1 VIHAAAGRTAP
12 GDTESTRC
20 PTEEGRYRVVY
31 LLHPRRRANQRAPG
45 VTGPGA
51 GAASESAAPA
61 TPAAEGEGGTMALGE
76 LEPDDIPGCCCGCFV
91 FLISLAAGVCV
102 LAALVKLFLYIVR
115 L

>member
-1 VIHAAAGRTAP
+1 
-12 GDTESTRC
+12 
-20 PTEEGRYRVVY
+20 
-31 LLHPRRRANQRAPG
+31 
-45 VTGPGA
+45 
-51 GAASESAAPA
+51 
-61 TPAAEGEGGTMALGE
+61 MALGE